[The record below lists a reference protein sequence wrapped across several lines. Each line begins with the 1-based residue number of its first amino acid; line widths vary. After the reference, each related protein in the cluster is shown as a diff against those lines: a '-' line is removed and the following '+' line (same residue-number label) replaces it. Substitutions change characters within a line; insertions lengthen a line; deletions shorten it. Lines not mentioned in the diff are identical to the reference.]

1 LTDLRP
7 GHRQCVEVWQRKLGE
22 LVERSR
28 WILGPE
34 LEAFE
39 SEFASFCGAP
49 WAVGTA
55 SGTDALTIALWLY
68 GIRTPEQEVIT
79 SPLTAPFTALAVLRA
94 GASVRFA
101 DVDEN
106 TLLLDPD
113 QAAAASTPNT
123 AAFLPVHLYGQAG
136 PLGRWQTLAR
146 QRGAALVQDA
156 CQAHGARYSGRAL
169 TDYSPS
175 AAYSFYP
182 TKNLGA
188 LGDGGALCL
197 AGESDR
203 EQARLL
209 RDGGRRSG
217 HVAETV
223 GLNSRLDELQAA
235 YLRIALTHLAAWNSR
250 RQRLAALYEEELAP
264 IPRELLR
271 PVGRHPRSDH
281 VFHLYVVRASR
292 RQALQDFLADR
303 GVLTGIHYP
312 VPLHL
317 QPAYASCGLRPGD
330 LPVAERAAREVLS
343 LPMGV
348 HLGEEEIRYVGALI
362 REFYLG

>member
-1 LTDLRP
+1 M
-7 GHRQCVEVWQRKLGE
+7 QCVELWQRKLGE
-22 LVERSR
+22 LIERSR

-39 SEFASFCGAP
+39 SEFASFCGAA

-55 SGTDALTIALWLY
+55 SGTDALTIGLWLH

-101 DVDEN
+101 DVDED

-123 AAFLPVHLYGQAG
+123 AAVVPVHLYGQTCD
-136 PLGRWQTLAR
+136 LERWRALAR
-146 QRGAALVQDA
+146 QSGAALVQDA
-156 CQAHGARYSGRAL
+156 CQAHGARHLGRPL
-169 TDYSPS
+169 TDYSPC

-188 LGDGGALCL
+188 LGDGGAICL
-197 AGESDR
+197 AGEADVER
-203 EQARLL
+203 ARQF

-217 HVAETV
+217 HVAETA

-235 YLRIALTHLAAWNSR
+235 YLRVALTHLAAWNNR
-250 RQRLAALYEEELAP
+250 RRWLARLYDEELAP
-264 IPRELLR
+264 IPDELVR
-271 PVGRHPRSDH
+271 PVGRLSQSDH
-281 VFHLYVVRASR
+281 VYHLYVVRAAR
-292 RQALQDFLADR
+292 RGALQEFLAGR
-303 GVLTGIHYP
+303 GILTGIHYP

-317 QPAYASCGLRPGD
+317 QPAFAACGLRAGD
-330 LPVAERAAREVLS
+330 LPVAERAAAEILS
-343 LPMGV
+343 LPMGG
-348 HLGEEEIRYVGALI
+348 HLGEDEVRYIGSVI